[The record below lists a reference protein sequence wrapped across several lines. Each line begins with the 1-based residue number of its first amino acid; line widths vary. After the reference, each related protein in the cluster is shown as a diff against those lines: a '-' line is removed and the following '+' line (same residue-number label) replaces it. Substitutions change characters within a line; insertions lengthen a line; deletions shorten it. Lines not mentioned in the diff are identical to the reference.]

1 MTINLKNFLSDKS
14 KLSKMGEFQDLK
26 PLDGLEVSS
35 ISADLYR
42 NGRDDLALFYFK
54 EGANYATL
62 TTTNSIVSE
71 TISWNEKSN
80 KKIIKA
86 LLVNTKNANTFTGK
100 QGYEGIDSVAKN
112 LAKTLT
118 LRESKSKEGIDET
131 VKIKDLIFASTGVIG
146 EKFPA
151 DEINNR
157 IDDLVSKLRD
167 DQNKLIWIKTAS
179 AIMTTDTKPKL
190 AYEEFTFNNKIIR
203 IAAIAKGSGMI
214 APNLATMLSFI
225 FTDADIPSNLLK
237 VLLKKAVAN
246 TFNAIT
252 VDSDQ
257 STNDMVSIFST
268 RKIKIGHNRGITDPV
283 IQKFELALK
292 SVCLNLAKQVV
303 VDGEGAKKF
312 LTIKIVNAKSV
323 TSAKKIAFS
332 IANSPLVK
340 TAVAGE
346 DPNYGRVI
354 MGVGKSGEK
363 VDKSKISIKFGDFHL
378 AENGAPS
385 VNIDME
391 KIREYMKWD
400 SIVIEVNLNLGAETF
415 ECYTCDFTHDYIDIN
430 ADYKNST

>member
-35 ISADLYR
+35 ISADLYN
-42 NGRDDLALFYFK
+42 NGRDDLALFYFR

-62 TTTNSIVSE
+62 TTSNSIVPE

-80 KKIIKA
+80 KKMVKA

-100 QGYEGIDSVAKN
+100 QGYESIDAIAKN

-118 LRESKSKEGIDET
+118 LRESKSEVGISET
-131 VKIKDLIFASTGVIG
+131 IKIKDLIFASTGVIG
-146 EKFPA
+146 EKFPVNQINERL
-151 DEINNR
+151 DE
-157 IDDLVSKLRD
+157 LVSRLRD

-203 IAAIAKGSGMI
+203 IAAVAKGSGMI

-237 VLLKKAVAN
+237 VLLKRAVAN

-268 RKIKIGHNRGITDPV
+268 RKIKIGHSRGITDPV
-283 IQKFELALK
+283 IQKFETALK
-292 SVCLNLAKQVV
+292 NVCLNLAKQIV
-303 VDGEGAKKF
+303 VDGEGARKF
-312 LTIKIVNAKSV
+312 LTITVKNAKSL

-332 IANSPLVK
+332 IASSPLVK
-340 TAVAGE
+340 TAIAGE
-346 DPNYGRVI
+346 DANWGRVV
-354 MGVGKSGEK
+354 MGIGKSGEK
-363 VDKSKISIKFGDFHL
+363 VDKNKISIKFGEFL
-378 AENGAPS
+378 VAENGS
-385 VNIDME
+385 SLENLDNE
-391 KIREYMKWD
+391 KIREYMRWD
-400 SIVIEVNLNLGAETF
+400 SINIEVDLNLGSEIF
-415 ECYTCDFTHDYIDIN
+415 QCYTCDFTHDYIDIN